1 MTKKKPK
8 KPTLNEV
15 KQVAENLLHDLQIVN
30 NKVDSLAL
38 VVNTYIEYKKD
49 EDDFMKHMKEQW
61 EKIVINKELLIK
73 ILSENSW
80 GLYSTTSPLEEMSSN
95 VGKMY
100 KISDVDADRL
110 VDTYN
115 AHFESPEE

>member
-1 MTKKKPK
+1 M
-8 KPTLNEV
+8 
-15 KQVAENLLHDLQIVN
+15 
-30 NKVDSLAL
+30 
-38 VVNTYIEYKKD
+38 
-49 EDDFMKHMKEQW
+49 
-61 EKIVINKELLIK
+61 INKELLIK